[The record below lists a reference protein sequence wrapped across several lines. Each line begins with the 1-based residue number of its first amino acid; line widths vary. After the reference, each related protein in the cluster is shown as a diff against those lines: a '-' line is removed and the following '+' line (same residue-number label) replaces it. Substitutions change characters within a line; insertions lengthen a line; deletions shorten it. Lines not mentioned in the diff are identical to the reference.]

1 MATNRLGPEQP
12 LPYVEGFSSPEDYI
26 NQLLEFTSSSDIFQI
41 LSGGVHIIDFFIQDP
56 GLFRSVLPSE
66 WHDFLLS
73 CDIMRLLD
81 ILLRDDLDKPF
92 ENVDIQP
99 PRSFIDYIA
108 SIRKFSLQR
117 DFGGPANGKKL
128 PALPRHVAVGMKPK
142 KKHEVSNFASYVQGL
157 SEDLKKHNDTDIS
170 HFVDFGSGQ
179 NYLGRAMASEP
190 YNRKVVAVEGREHNV
205 SGAKGLDVHAGLATR
220 EVVLRNKKVYQE
232 LRSKCRG
239 PDGMVNEAKLQAA
252 IKEVSENGAFDFRP
266 ARELVAEYAVE
277 EGKGTVQYVS
287 GRLDSGELSEVIAQI
302 DQSPDGSFSLE
313 KKKKSL
319 MAISIHSCGNL
330 THYAIRSL
338 LLNPEIHAVAIV
350 GCCYNLLTERLGP
363 PTYKHP
369 YLRPTLQAINGRVR
383 RESEKRDPQGFPM
396 SDKFTAHKD
405 GVRLNITARMMAC
418 QAPANWSREDS
429 EGFFTRHYYRTVLQ
443 RIFLDRG
450 VVQKI
455 NHHDPD
461 SGGAE
466 SDSPF
471 DISTSPVTIGSLPKS
486 AYGSLKSY
494 VRGVIKKLTTSAEF
508 KEYGHVMNAK
518 MADITDDVI
527 DEYEKQFAPRRK
539 EICVVWTL
547 MAFTAVVVESLIV
560 SDRWTYLQEQADVRE
575 AWVETVFDYAQS
587 PRNLVVVGIKK

>member
-1 MATNRLGPEQP
+1 MATNMMGPEQP
-12 LPYVEGFSSPEDYI
+12 LPYAECFASPEDYV
-26 NQLLEFTSSSDIFQI
+26 NQLLEFTSSSDMFQI
-41 LSGGVHIIDFFIQDP
+41 LSGGVHIIDFFTQEP
-56 GLFRSVLPSE
+56 GLFHSALPPE

-81 ILLRDDLDKPF
+81 LLLRDDLDKPF
-92 ENVDIQP
+92 ENLEKQP
-99 PRSFIDYIA
+99 PKSFIDYVA
-108 SIRKFSLQR
+108 SIRKFSLR
-117 DFGGPANGKKL
+117 REFGSAENEKKL

-142 KKHEVSNFASYVQGL
+142 KKHEVSSFAKYVQEL
-157 SEDLKKHNDTDIS
+157 SQDLKRNNGTEIT

-179 NYLGRAMASEP
+179 NYLGRALASEP

-205 SGAKGLDVHAGLATR
+205 SGAKGLDIQSGLATR
-220 EVVLRNKKVYQE
+220 QVVMRNKKVYQD

-239 PDGMVNEAKLQAA
+239 PDGFVDEAKLQEA
-252 IKEVSENGAFDFRP
+252 IKEVSGAFDFRP
-266 ARELVAEYAVE
+266 MRELLAEYTVE
-277 EGKGTVQYVS
+277 EGRGTVQYVS
-287 GRLDSGELSEVIAQI
+287 GRLDSGELSDVIAQI
-302 DQSPDGSFSLE
+302 DQNPDGTSPLAE
-313 KKKKSL
+313 RQKSL

-330 THYAIRSL
+330 SHYGIRSL

-369 YLRPTLQAINGRVR
+369 YLRPTLQAINGRLR
-383 RESEKRDPQGFPM
+383 QESEKRDPQGFPM
-396 SDKFTAHKD
+396 SEKFTGHQD

-418 QAPANWSREDS
+418 QAPANWGREES
-429 EGFFTRHYYRTVLQ
+429 EAFFTRHYYRTVLQ

-450 VVQKI
+450 VVQRM
-455 NHHDPD
+455 NHRDPESESSD
-461 SGGAE
+461 

-486 AYGSLKSY
+486 AYSSLKTY
-494 VRGVIKKLTTSAEF
+494 VRGVIRKLTTSAEF

-518 MADITDDVI
+518 MADITDEVI
-527 DEYEKQFAPRRK
+527 DEYEKRFAPRRK

-547 MAFTAVVVESLIV
+547 MSFTAVVVESLIV
-560 SDRWTYLQEQADVRE
+560 SDRWTFLQEQADVQE